1 MGEMTLW
8 TDIAFVVATLGGA
21 ILIVG
26 ALAIWISRLHPA
38 PGAEKELA
46 EVTDL
51 VVTAEAPVAH

>member
-8 TDIAFVVATLGGA
+8 TDIAFVGATLGGA
-21 ILIVG
+21 IVIVG

-38 PGAEKELA
+38 PGGEKELA

-51 VVTAEAPVAH
+51 VVNAEAPVAH